1 MRLFFIYTIFFLLL
15 LANFP
20 NNTTIGYVV
29 PKNDTEIVMK
39 NAKQLKRDTNKLSL
53 IERIKK
59 QIST

>member
-1 MRLFFIYTIFFLLL
+1 MLL